1 MLTNP
6 SSQKKKRKKAQIC
19 LPQQIHNSQYKNQN
33 QKHLKKKKKKK

>member
-6 SSQKKKRKKAQIC
+6 SSQKKKKKAQIC
-19 LPQQIHNSQYKNQN
+19 LPQQIPNSQYKNQN